1 MKNND
6 KNFNLNGNK
15 TNINLVKD
23 ELKRLKIEYEK
34 EIERYKNASRG
45 IIDTEEKFNNISK
58 KINKINYKQLILA
71 NKINNDYV
79 ENLNTYKLEQNIKL
93 TLLSLFGF
101 SFPNQEPFYFSSS
114 EELIAQLSL
123 SKDFLF
129 NLALTK
135 NSEYETI
142 KSSYDFLD
150 KRMLILRP
158 IYDYMKLNFDIVNLM
173 LKREKIFEENKNW
186 IQKKDYSLINVKKFE
201 KEIKEKYSNMKNKIK
216 IKNINKNPLLE
227 KNNVNT
233 TEKDFDELLNDSHLL
248 SIKDFDDISGK
259 SLMMSMDNDN
269 NTFGIFN
276 EEEINKFDN
285 DINISDEENKNTIKE
300 KNGQNQLIEVV
311 KYKDISNNIF
321 TEEEEEKDINNIVH
335 NKNQVIIKKYRNSR
349 FYNKKVKDILKIENS
364 VDDSG
369 CCASCT

>member
-1 MKNND
+1 M
-6 KNFNLNGNK
+6 
-15 TNINLVKD
+15 
-23 ELKRLKIEYEK
+23 
-34 EIERYKNASRG
+34 
-45 IIDTEEKFNNISK
+45 
-58 KINKINYKQLILA
+58 
-71 NKINNDYV
+71 
-79 ENLNTYKLEQNIKL
+79 
-93 TLLSLFGF
+93 
-101 SFPNQEPFYFSSS
+101 
-114 EELIAQLSL
+114 
-123 SKDFLF
+123 
-129 NLALTK
+129 
-135 NSEYETI
+135 
-142 KSSYDFLD
+142 
-150 KRMLILRP
+150 
-158 IYDYMKLNFDIVNLM
+158 
-173 LKREKIFEENKNW
+173 
-186 IQKKDYSLINVKKFE
+186 
-201 KEIKEKYSNMKNKIK
+201 
-216 IKNINKNPLLE
+216 E

-269 NTFGIFN
+269 NTFGLLN